1 MPSGKGGLK
10 LDNEKQYNGIM
21 LYAQLT
27 NENYIHTVF
36 FELLEKAHELSQK
49 LGGVEISAVCFVSPD
64 SIEGFRGAFEN
75 MGVNKVYY
83 FEDKRLQNYSTEYY
97 SKLFTNLVTEVKPE
111 ILLIGATNQGRDL
124 APRISS
130 ALHTGLTAD
139 CIELDINEKGQLAAT
154 RPTFG
159 GELMATILCKNYP
172 QMATVRPNVFKV
184 HNVDYHANTEFIKKD
199 TSILDNLTN
208 HVEILEFK
216 KTIENEINNLDN
228 ADIVVAGG
236 MGLKNEK
243 GFELLQKFAHKIGG
257 SVGATRPVVENG
269 LAPHSVQIG
278 QTGKTVRPKIYIA
291 CGISGAIQHT
301 VGMDKAEHIIAIN
314 NDKNAPIFKIADTG
328 IVGDFFEIAQKYIE
342 M

>member
-1 MPSGKGGLK
+1 MPSQ
-10 LDNEKQYNGIM
+10 NYNGIM

-27 NENYIHTVF
+27 HENYIHTVF

-49 LGGVEISAVCFVSPD
+49 LGGVEISAVCFSSPD
-64 SIEGFRGAFEN
+64 SIEGFKDSFKI

-83 FEDKRLQNYSTEYY
+83 FEDKRLENYSTEYY
-97 SKLFTNLVTEVKPE
+97 SKLFVNLVQEIKPE

-139 CIELDINEKGQLAAT
+139 CIDLDINEKGQLAST

-184 HNVDYHANTEFIKKD
+184 HSVDYHADTEFIKKD
-199 TSILDNLTN
+199 TSYINDVKN

-216 KTIENEINNLDN
+216 KTVENEINNLDN
-228 ADIVVAGG
+228 ADIIVAGG

-243 GFELLQKFAHKIGG
+243 GFELLQKFADKIGG
-257 SVGATRPVVENG
+257 TVGATRPAVENG
-269 LAPHSVQIG
+269 LASHSVQVG
-278 QTGKTVRPKIYIA
+278 QTGKTVRPKVYIA

-301 VGMDKAEHIIAIN
+301 VGMDKSEHIIAIN
-314 NDKNAPIFKIADTG
+314 NDPNAPIFNIADTG
-328 IVGDFFEIAQKYIE
+328 IVGDFFEIIPKYLD

>member
-1 MPSGKGGLK
+1 MPNS
-10 LDNEKQYNGIM
+10 EYTGIM

-27 NENYIHTVF
+27 RENYIHTVF

-49 LGGVEISAVCFVSPD
+49 LGGAEISAVCFASPD

-97 SKLFTNLVTEVKPE
+97 SKLFTNLVNEVKPE

-139 CIELDINEKGQLAAT
+139 CIELDINEKGLLAAT

-184 HNVDYHANTEFIKKD
+184 HNVNYHVNTEFIKKD
-199 TSILDNLTN
+199 TSILDSLTN

-216 KTIENEINNLDN
+216 KTVENEINNLDN

-257 SVGATRPVVENG
+257 IVGATRPAVENG

-291 CGISGAIQHT
+291 CGISGAVQHT

-314 NDKNAPIFKIADTG
+314 NDPNAPIFDIADTG

>member
-1 MPSGKGGLK
+1 MPNQ
-10 LDNEKQYNGIM
+10 DNKGIM

-27 NENYIHTVF
+27 HDNYIHTVF
-36 FELLEKAHELSQK
+36 FELLEKAHELSDK
-49 LGGVEISAVCFVSPD
+49 LGGVEISAVCFTSPD
-64 SIEGFRGAFEN
+64 AIEGFKDAFRN

-83 FEDKRLQNYSTEYY
+83 FEDKRLENYSTEYY
-97 SKLFTNLVTEVKPE
+97 SKLFTGLIKQVRPE

-184 HNVDYHANTEFIKKD
+184 HSVDYHADTEFIKND
-199 TSILDNLTN
+199 TSIIDSIEN

-216 KTIENEINNLDN
+216 KTIENEINDLDN
-228 ADIVVAGG
+228 ADIVVARG

-243 GFELLQKFAHKIGG
+243 GFELLQKFADKVGG
-257 SVGATRPVVENG
+257 TVAATRPAVENG

-278 QTGKTVRPKIYIA
+278 QTGKTIRPKVYIA

-301 VGMDKAEHIIAIN
+301 VGMDKSEHIIAIN
-314 NDKNAPIFKIADTG
+314 NDPDAQIFNIADTG

-342 M
+342 L

>member
-1 MPSGKGGLK
+1 MPNS
-10 LDNEKQYNGIM
+10 EYTGIM

-27 NENYIHTVF
+27 HENYIHTVF

-49 LGGVEISAVCFVSPD
+49 LGGAEISAVCFASPD

-97 SKLFTNLVTEVKPE
+97 SKLFTNLVNEVKPE

-139 CIELDINEKGQLAAT
+139 CIELDINEKGLLAAT

-184 HNVDYHANTEFIKKD
+184 HNVDYHVNTEFIKKD
-199 TSILDNLTN
+199 TSILDSLTN

-216 KTIENEINNLDN
+216 KTVENEINNLDN

-257 SVGATRPVVENG
+257 IVGATRPAVENG

-291 CGISGAIQHT
+291 CGISGAVQHT

-314 NDKNAPIFKIADTG
+314 NDPNAPIFDIADTG

>member
-1 MPSGKGGLK
+1 MP
-10 LDNEKQYNGIM
+10 NQEHRGIM

-27 NENYIHTVF
+27 HENYIHTVF

-49 LGGVEISAVCFVSPD
+49 LGGVEISAVCFTSPD
-64 SIEGFRGAFEN
+64 SIEGFKSAFQN
-75 MGVNKVYY
+75 MGVNKVYF
-83 FEDKRLQNYSTEYY
+83 FEDDRLKNYSTQYY
-97 SKLFTNLVTEVKPE
+97 SKLFVELVKEVKPE
-111 ILLIGATNQGRDL
+111 ILLVGATNQGRDL

-184 HNVDYHANTEFIKKD
+184 HKVDYQADTEFIKKETTLLND
-199 TSILDNLTN
+199 TENN
-208 HVEILEFK
+208 VEILEFK

-228 ADIVVAGG
+228 ADIIVAGG

-243 GFELLQKFAHKIGG
+243 GFELLQKFADKIGG
-257 SVGATRPVVENG
+257 QVAATRPAVENG
-269 LAPHSVQIG
+269 FASHSLQIG

-291 CGISGAIQHT
+291 CGISGAVQHT
-301 VGMDKAEHIIAIN
+301 VGMDKSEHIIAIN
-314 NDKNAPIFKIADTG
+314 NDTDAPIFNIADTG
-328 IVGDFFEIAQKYIE
+328 IVGDFFEIIPKYLE
-342 M
+342 LE